1 MINQIIA
8 MASLLC
14 TGLGTMGKEKKKKKE
29 TRERRREGE
38 RGKRITAIY
47 LGLILPKALQAS
59 ECIRLA

>member
-1 MINQIIA
+1 MYWVRYH
-8 MASLLC
+8 
-14 TGLGTMGKEKKKKKE
+14 GKRKKKKKE

-38 RGKRITAIY
+38 RGKRIAAIY